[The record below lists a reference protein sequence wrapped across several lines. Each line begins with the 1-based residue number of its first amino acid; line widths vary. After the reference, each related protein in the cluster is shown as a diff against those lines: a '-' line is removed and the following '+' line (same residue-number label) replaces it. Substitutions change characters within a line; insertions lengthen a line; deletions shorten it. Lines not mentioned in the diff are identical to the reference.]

1 MGNRNVAERR
11 GKMSKQLIENI
22 KIDVETWLTDNFE
35 VVEELILDK
44 FREFAKA
51 NNIEE
56 FEADLFVEE
65 MSTEIQTGLINL
77 IETYEPFD
85 REEG

>member
-1 MGNRNVAERR
+1 
-11 GKMSKQLIENI
+11 MSKQLIENI

-44 FREFAKA
+44 FREFAKN

-65 MSTEIQTGLINL
+65 MSIEIQTGLINL
-77 IETYEPFD
+77 VETYEPFD
-85 REEG
+85 REGE

>member
-44 FREFAKA
+44 FR
-51 NNIEE
+51 
-56 FEADLFVEE
+56 
-65 MSTEIQTGLINL
+65 
-77 IETYEPFD
+77 
-85 REEG
+85 

>member
-1 MGNRNVAERR
+1 
-11 GKMSKQLIENI
+11 MSKQLIENI

>member
-1 MGNRNVAERR
+1 
-11 GKMSKQLIENI
+11 MSKQLIENI

-44 FREFAKA
+44 FRQFAKN

-56 FEADLFVEE
+56 FEVDLFVEE
-65 MSTEIQTGLINL
+65 MSIEIQTGLINL
-77 IETYEPFD
+77 IETYETLD
-85 REEG
+85 REDD